1 MRYIL
6 WMQIPVHSDLVYL
19 LAGGFRFPFTLH
31 PYFLFHS
38 CPPFPLPYMPHTH
51 THIYINAAFSCTHVG
66 ESLFSFA
73 VVWFFIHSYRIF
85 IHANSVQKIYEMKRK
100 DSYKNTQHKHYFLF
114 NLIFL
119 TSSVNINLPMYIFS
133 LKDWWKYQFSICQKF
148 EHFALYW
155 AKIFELPCNSS
166 SYLHLPY
173 LWGWIKR
180 KLNTLNWTEY
190 LLLLCFLACM
200 CYLAPPAHSLRST
213 PPVGWSLFRRKSLLL
228 GALFCSPPFFIYFYC
243 VARLKCALQIFYAC
257 QLPSE
262 EVEISPFSGVGGWV
276 GANMFIWH
284 TSQSASFAPHANL
297 SLCRLPLLFAYRIKV
312 FCVWI
317 IQRYTH
323 TLAFCHAPF
332 CIWRRRQN
340 AHHFP
345 PHDGKFS
352 FNLTKQ
358 F

>member
-1 MRYIL
+1 MKI
-6 WMQIPVHSDLVYL
+6 SFFD
-19 LAGGFRFPFTLH
+19 
-31 PYFLFHS
+31 
-38 CPPFPLPYMPHTH
+38 MPKIWT
-51 THIYINAAFSCTHVG
+51 FCT
-66 ESLFSFA
+66 
-73 VVWFFIHSYRIF
+73 
-85 IHANSVQKIYEMKRK
+85 
-100 DSYKNTQHKHYFLF
+100 
-114 NLIFL
+114 
-119 TSSVNINLPMYIFS
+119 
-133 LKDWWKYQFSICQKF
+133 
-148 EHFALYW
+148 YW

-166 SYLHLPY
+166 SYPHLPY

-323 TLAFCHAPF
+323 TSFLSRPLLYLEAEAKCSPL
-332 CIWRRRQN
+332 
-340 AHHFP
+340 P
-345 PHDGKFS
+345 PSWWEILF
-352 FNLTKQ
+352 
-358 F
+358 

>member
-1 MRYIL
+1 MYTCGRITFFIRRSFVFYSFIS
-6 WMQIPVHSDLVYL
+6 H
-19 LAGGFRFPFTLH
+19 
-31 PYFLFHS
+31 FHS
-38 CPPFPLPYMPHTH
+38 CEFGAKNLRNEAKGFLQKYP
-51 THIYINAAFSCTHVG
+51 
-66 ESLFSFA
+66 
-73 VVWFFIHSYRIF
+73 
-85 IHANSVQKIYEMKRK
+85 VQGLA
-100 DSYKNTQHKHYFLF
+100 HYFLF

-155 AKIFELPCNSS
+155 AKIFELACNSS
-166 SYLHLPY
+166 SYPHLPY

-228 GALFCSPPFFIYFYC
+228 GALFCSPPFVIYFYC

-276 GANMFIWH
+276 GGKYVYLTHIPV
-284 TSQSASFAPHANL
+284 SQLRSTCKSFPLPASL
-297 SLCRLPLLFAYRIKV
+297 IV
-312 FCVWI
+312 
-317 IQRYTH
+317 
-323 TLAFCHAPF
+323 
-332 CIWRRRQN
+332 CI
-340 AHHFP
+340 
-345 PHDGKFS
+345 
-352 FNLTKQ
+352 
-358 F
+358 